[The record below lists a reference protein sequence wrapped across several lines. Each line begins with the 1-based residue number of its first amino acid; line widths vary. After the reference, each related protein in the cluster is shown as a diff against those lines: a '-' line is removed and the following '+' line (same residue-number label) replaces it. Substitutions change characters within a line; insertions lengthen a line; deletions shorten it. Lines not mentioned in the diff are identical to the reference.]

1 MLSGSVDFY
10 RSWSA
15 CPAPRTASEAGA
27 EAGRRPTLAAGVE
40 RLGLSGL
47 SFSDGPRGIAVGVST
62 CFPVPMARAATFDYA
77 LEEQVGEA
85 MGREAR
91 AHGVNI
97 VAAPCINLLRHPG
110 WGRAQETYGDD
121 VTHVG
126 EMGAALMRG
135 LQKHVM
141 ACVKH
146 FACNS
151 IENTRF
157 RLDVRVDPE
166 VLDTVYLPHFERV
179 VREGVA
185 SVMSAYNSV
194 NGEWCSENHYLLTE
208 VLKERWGF
216 DGFVMSDFVF
226 AIHDGPKAV
235 NAGLDLEMPSPL
247 FLGKH
252 LDAQSS
258 RAWCPGSASTT
269 RCCGCYMQQLRF
281 APAAAP
287 AGAPGDRRARPPS
300 GAADTS
306 PQPHLRPRGDRL
318 CRTPGS
324 RSRGSHQGY
333 RAAAQRAG
341 GGAARGTG
349 EAGAAAAHGRG
360 GQRR

>member
-1 MLSGSVDFY
+1 M
-10 RSWSA
+10 
-15 CPAPRTASEAGA
+15 
-27 EAGRRPTLAAGVE
+27 
-40 RLGLSGL
+40 
-47 SFSDGPRGIAVGVST
+47 
-62 CFPVPMARAATFDYA
+62 
-77 LEEQVGEA
+77 GEA

-121 VTHVG
+121 PTHVG
-126 EMGAALMRG
+126 EMGAALTRG

-194 NGEWCSENHYLLTE
+194 NGEWCSENRYLLTT

-226 AIHDGPKAV
+226 ALHDGPKAV

-247 FLGKH
+247 FLGKRLARAVEH
-252 LDAQSS
+252 GLVPWERIDDAVL
-258 RAWCPGSASTT
+258 RLI
-269 RCCGCYMQQLRF
+269 RQQLRF
-281 APAAAP
+281 RAAGGGGGCV
-287 AGAPGDRRARPPS
+287 GAPGLGAATAGSTTALGSAATGVRRRAMWNRRPDP
-300 GAADTS
+300 G
-306 PQPHLRPRGDRL
+306 LRPRGSTDL
-318 CRTPGS
+318 
-324 RSRGSHQGY
+324 GY
-333 RAAAQRAG
+333 AK
-341 GGAARGTG
+341 
-349 EAGAAAAHGRG
+349 
-360 GQRR
+360 